1 MKISLILAHPNL
13 DASIANRALLE
24 AVSELPDI
32 EVADL
37 HALYPSGAIDAEA
50 ETERLLAADRLV
62 LQFPMY
68 WYSTPPI
75 LKQWQ
80 DSVLT
85 PMLYIRP
92 DIGARLKGLPLRI
105 ATTLSGEAEAY
116 REEGRVG
123 FTVAQLLA
131 PLHATARRAGLV
143 WETPFIVHD
152 MRSPTPEALALHA
165 SRYRAM
171 LAGEEL
177 AVAA

>member
-1 MKISLILAHPNL
+1 MTTSLILAHPNFA
-13 DASIANRALLE
+13 ASTANRALLD
-24 AVSELPDI
+24 AVRDLPDI

-37 HALYPSGAIDAEA
+37 HALYPDGTIDPEA
-50 ETERLLAADRLV
+50 ETDRLLAADRLV

-85 PMLYIRP
+85 PMLYVRP

-105 ATTLSGEAEAY
+105 ATTLSGEPEAY
-116 REEGRVG
+116 REDGRVG
-123 FTVAQLLA
+123 FTVPQLLA

-143 WETPFIVHD
+143 WETPFVVHD
-152 MRSPTPEALALHA
+152 MRNPTPGALARHA
-165 SRYRAM
+165 SRYRAL

-177 AVAA
+177 AAAA